1 MDLEEGVALIA
12 DNDHHATEELQQE
25 NADRDQISDNSER
38 ESETIVDKPEGKGG
52 NESGTIEPSL
62 VSLAS
67 EDDSSESNSAPQG
80 HPTAVG
86 S

>member
-1 MDLEEGVALIA
+1 MTLLW
-12 DNDHHATEELQQE
+12 
-25 NADRDQISDNSER
+25 ISPKAR
-38 ESETIVDKPEGKGG
+38 GG
-52 NESGTIEPSL
+52 NESDTIEPPL